1 MMQKHHLKDN
11 LSPVTWCSLVLP
23 ATHNVLFYQGNYWS
37 VTGFTLEY
45 CSRSSSRLEPDPVV
59 CLNRCTFIFICL
71 VRSSTTKLAA
81 KTHNGSLLKH
91 RSTSEEPNGLRL
103 QCFWYDFNQIK
114 FRNHTINKKKAEDTT
129 LATVALKRNVTQITQ
144 NGGHNG

>member
-103 QCFWYDFNQIK
+103 QCF
-114 FRNHTINKKKAEDTT
+114 
-129 LATVALKRNVTQITQ
+129 
-144 NGGHNG
+144 